1 MAEDERNSVEKVQ
14 EKIRIL
20 YVDDELNN
28 LQSFKATFRR
38 EYDVTTAESAAIGME
53 ILKEKSFHIVFTD
66 QRMPNM
72 TGVEFLA
79 KIKQD
84 YPELIRILITG
95 YSDIEAVIEAINK
108 GEVYKY
114 ITKPWDE
121 NDLRVT
127 IVNAIEVFMLRE
139 ENKQLMKSLIRANEQ
154 LEFMLRQKLLS

>member
-1 MAEDERNSVEKVQ
+1 MVDNERKKEENTP
-14 EKIRIL
+14 EKIKIL
-20 YVDDELNN
+20 YVDDEVNN

-38 EYDVTTAESAAIGME
+38 EFDIELAESAAEG
-53 ILKEKSFHIVFTD
+53 LKLLENSSFQIVLTD

-79 KIKQD
+79 KIKEK
-84 YPELIRILITG
+84 YSEAIRILITG

-108 GEVYKY
+108 GEIYKY

-127 IVNAIEVFMLRE
+127 INNAMEVFLLRE